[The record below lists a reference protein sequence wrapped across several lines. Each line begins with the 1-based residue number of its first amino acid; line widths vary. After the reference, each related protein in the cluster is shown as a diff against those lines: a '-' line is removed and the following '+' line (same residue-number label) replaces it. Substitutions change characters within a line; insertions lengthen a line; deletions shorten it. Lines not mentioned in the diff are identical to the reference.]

1 MNPSHLCQTLQSGL
15 PKLFDCSLAPQGAV
29 RVRTPFMYPDGDL
42 VDLFVEGSDEDF
54 LITDYGE
61 ALGWLRSHSFSD
73 RITANQ
79 RSLAED
85 VCLTLGVEL
94 DRGQVSVRRED
105 PSDLPDAIHILGQ
118 AAVRLSDI
126 WFTLKT
132 RSVTTVADEV
142 AEWLLS
148 RRFNVQRNFQE
159 KGRSGRAWTVDYRV
173 VAEAKTSLVFLL
185 NTVSQDW
192 ARRMSERVV
201 AVCTDLSY
209 MVSRDHT
216 VAFVSLFNDKVDVW
230 RDEDF
235 ALVQPFSRIAT
246 WSKPN
251 ELEAILTTE
260 WAPISPFVNA
270 G

>member
-1 MNPSHLCQTLQSGL
+1 M
-15 PKLFDCSLAPQGAV
+15 
-29 RVRTPFMYPDGDL
+29 
-42 VDLFVEGSDEDF
+42 
-54 LITDYGE
+54 
-61 ALGWLRSHSFSD
+61 
-73 RITANQ
+73 
-79 RSLAED
+79 
-85 VCLTLGVEL
+85 
-94 DRGQVSVRRED
+94 
-105 PSDLPDAIHILGQ
+105 
-118 AAVRLSDI
+118 
-126 WFTLKT
+126 
-132 RSVTTVADEV
+132 
-142 AEWLLS
+142 
-148 RRFNVQRNFQE
+148 
-159 KGRSGRAWTVDYRV
+159 